1 MKSFITD
8 ENNDLTLDKFGNIR
22 FEDGIEAYRQHIINE
37 VRLQQYEYRYDPE
50 RGINYLGYILGQTG
64 NLVAWES
71 QVLDAI
77 NAMPFIR
84 QIIEWKTNI
93 VNNNLLFQL
102 VVDTDLG
109 RIEIKG

>member
-71 QVLDAI
+71 QVLDTI

-84 QIIEWKTNI
+84 QVIEWKTNI

>member
-1 MKSFITD
+1 MKGFITD
-8 ENNDLTLDKFGNIR
+8 SNNDLTFDKFGNLR
-22 FEDGIEAYRQHIINE
+22 FEEGIEAYRQHIVNE
-37 VRLQQYEYRYDPE
+37 IRLQQYEYPYNLE
-50 RGINYLGYILGQTG
+50 RGINYFGYILGQTG

-77 NAMPFIR
+77 NAMPFI
-84 QIIEWKTNI
+84 QKIVEWKTNI
-93 VNNNLLFQL
+93 LNNTLLFQL